1 MNNVLP
7 LAFALGI
14 ILVAT
19 GQPARANETCHDGW
33 ICSRVR
39 DYEAEEIRSDSGK
52 LTGCMIRH
60 AVTALD
66 RRRILM
72 TSYFAAVV
80 GGKVAVGYFV
90 GRGQRMTDNRENES
104 IPLESAILYGSKG
117 ALDTR
122 GWSSQ
127 KERGIIVLD
136 RTLDGNDAPDISV
149 GVDHLV
155 RNAYGVYLK
164 LESGENEK
172 FIVVHTE
179 AADHVAVQFY
189 LCMDDLKKAAGR

>member
-1 MNNVLP
+1 MKNVLS
-7 LAFALGI
+7 LAFVLGC
-14 ILVAT
+14 ILAAAS
-19 GQPARANETCHDGW
+19 QPARANETCQDGW

-39 DYEAEEIRSDSGK
+39 EYEAEEMRSDSGK
-52 LTGCMIRH
+52 LAGCMIRH

-66 RRRILM
+66 RHRVVM
-72 TSYFAAVV
+72 TSYFAALV
-80 GGKVAVGYFV
+80 GGKVTVGYFV
-90 GRGQRMTDNRENES
+90 GRGQRVSETRENEP

-136 RTLDGNDAPDISV
+136 RTLEGNDAPDISI

-155 RNAYGVYLK
+155 RKAYGVYLK

-179 AADHVAVQFY
+179 AADDVAVQFY
-189 LCMDDLKKAAGR
+189 ICMDDLKKAAGR